1 MVCAIIAL
9 AVQLA
14 RGHRLKAHVVE
25 RIVQKDIKELKN
37 YFKEI
42 GLTSEVSK
50 LGNKPELMLY
60 WNARTK
66 KQKEDLTAE
75 NAEEETADAK

>member
-1 MVCAIIAL
+1 MICGIVAL

-14 RGHRLKAHVVE
+14 RSQRLKASVLE
-25 RIVQKDIKELKN
+25 RIVQKDIQELKN

-42 GLTSEVSK
+42 GLTSEVSR

-60 WNARTK
+60 WNAKSK
-66 KQKEDLTAE
+66 KKKEDLTAE
-75 NAEEETADAK
+75 NPNDIVDTVE